1 MAYTFDQLK
10 ALWISAGGNATAA
23 AVAAA
28 VALAESGGRPDAFN
42 GNGGRSQDRGLWQ
55 INSVHGAQS
64 SFDPMTNARAAV
76 AISNNGTNWKPWCVA
91 YTDGACGTKG
101 GRFDPT
107 GASPAG
113 KRLAGNGGGT
123 IPPGGG
129 DTSVPPP
136 GGGGS
141 VVPAAVGPLDADF
154 WNNLAD
160 QFAGGLLKAANH
172 IVFLGAAV
180 LGSVSV
186 VIGLLM
192 LFRNSEQG
200 QSITIALSQAGNAY
214 KNVAKAPLRVV
225 KS

>member
-28 VALAESGGRPDAFN
+28 VALAESGGNPNAFN

-64 SFDPMTNARAAV
+64 TFDPMANARAAV
-76 AISNNGTNWKPWCVA
+76 AISNNGSNWKPWCVA

-101 GRFDPT
+101 GRYDPT
-107 GASPAG
+107 GGSPAG
-113 KRLAGNGGGT
+113 KRLGGNGGG
-123 IPPGGG
+123 
-129 DTSVPPP
+129 SVPPP
-136 GGGGS
+136 SGGSGGGTSPPPSGG
-141 VVPAAVGPLDADF
+141 VVQAVGPLDSEF
-154 WNNLAD
+154 WLNLAD

-172 IVFLGAAV
+172 VVFIGAAL
-180 LGSVSV
+180 LGSVTL

-192 LFRNSEQG
+192 LFRDTSQG
-200 QSITIALSQAGNAY
+200 RSVGAALSQTGNAY
-214 KNVAKAPLRVV
+214 RNMARVV
-225 KS
+225 KK